1 MLLNLATTKIAPA
14 AVRRSVVVIPRSTA
28 SGRATNSSLWR
39 CYSVF
44 GGGGG
49 RETAST
55 RTTAVV
61 DRIET
66 AAVATV
72 IETTNLQ
79 VKCTASPSDSGSST
93 TYAAALAAA
102 AMAMAP
108 AAAATAATHHQPFLT
123 SCDAPTQPNE
133 NTPSSSSSS
142 SSTSKDFEGNAVSSL
157 REDRRDNGGDL
168 QAVTTNTSS
177 VAKSK
182 SILRRMTNVG
192 RFSLLSETRSNPS
205 VPVMVLVV
213 TDDRNGNDATSSSS
227 KDGGSKSGSGS
238 FNAEDFIR
246 LYEQRGIATKHP
258 RFNARLDPTGSY
270 FVHHDDNDDDS
281 SGDDDDE
288 NHSSVST
295 VTKKQKTSSPT
306 VDVVVR
312 DVSYPVGGRAELVQW
327 INQALLTPIPLDET
341 LWDVQVATG
350 GTLGRS
356 GAINPHRLDEIV
368 RDQNHNNNNNNKTTN
383 QGCGGTSTI
392 VESLIVFRSHHCLA
406 DGVSLGAVFGDF
418 MDEGPQIKEM
428 IEQKVNEYYASKKN
442 KKRKNKGGGIMSW
455 LKKFLKQLS
464 MLLYYWFWGT
474 VKAFS
479 YHFYLIMESFILHD
493 PRTNPWTVLKQAYD
507 ERRRRRDDVT
517 EKEKDF
523 DDDEFDRYAK
533 KLAWGYVATVD
544 EVKQVA
550 NYYSQQQDHGEHIS
564 GTGSGRR
571 KSRVTV
577 NDIFCSCVSAAIIKL
592 LKYHQTVDPSLP
604 LMYLR
609 SMNLVMPVH
618 MQGGILLPGQSLG
631 NKIGALVTQIPGEME
646 ESKQQLQL
654 SAGKDIKLSLLKSQ
668 GDLAQ
673 ERLLNV
679 HRELQARK
687 QTPAAVWSYVI
698 ANIMGALGTK
708 RDDSWIPS
716 LFQKASA
723 NASVVVTNVRGPE
736 HTVHL
741 DGRPVQSFLGFLP
754 LPPGIPVGMVVGS
767 YNGEVQ
773 LAVSAEQYAVP
784 DADRFLNWV
793 IDEYKILKD
802 HAGVP

>member
-55 RTTAVV
+55 TTAAVV

-66 AAVATV
+66 AAAETV
-72 IETTNLQ
+72 KIETTNLQ
-79 VKCTASPSDSGSST
+79 VKYTPSPPSDSGSST

-102 AMAMAP
+102 AM

-741 DGRPVQSFLGFLP
+741 DGHPVQSFLGFLP

-773 LAVSAEQYAVP
+773 LAVTAERYAVP

-793 IDEYKILKD
+793 IDEYKILKH